1 MENLWIPLSL
11 ACAFTLATSDALT
24 KKALEGN
31 DVYLIAWLR
40 LFFTFPVV
48 LAAQFFVPLPRLDAV
63 FFKTFLVALPLEVVS
78 FVLYMKALQISPLSL
93 TLPFLAL
100 TPIFLIV
107 VPTIILGEKVSAHG
121 AAGIILIAV
130 GSYTLNVKDL
140 KKGLFE
146 PIKAITKER
155 GAVYM
160 IIVALIYSITA
171 ALAKKVI
178 EHSSG
183 IFSAFVYNAALL
195 ISLTPYVFFRCRLQL
210 KCYSTASNYV
220 RATIL
225 PGVFDGI
232 SLITGMIAL
241 GIANVAYMI
250 SIKRFSLLI
259 GVLYG
264 YFLFKESGIRE
275 RLLGATLMLAGFVL
289 IVLFH

>member
-1 MENLWIPLSL
+1 MDSLWILLSI
-11 ACAFTLATSDALT
+11 ACAFTVATSDALT

-31 DVYLIAWLR
+31 DLYLIAWLR

-48 LAAQFFVPLPRLDAV
+48 LLAQLFVPLPQIDAV
-63 FFKTFLVALPLEVVS
+63 FFKTLLIALPIEVIA
-78 FVLYMKALQISPLSL
+78 FLLYMKALQISPLSL

-107 VPTIILGEKVSAHG
+107 VPTLILGENVSVHG
-121 AAGIILIAV
+121 ALGIILIAS
-130 GSYTLNVKDL
+130 GSYTLNVKDF

-146 PIKAITKER
+146 PIKAIKKER

-171 ALAKKVI
+171 ALAKKVV
-178 EHSSG
+178 EHSSA
-183 IFSAFVYNAALL
+183 IFSALAYNAALL

-210 KCYSTASNYV
+210 NCYSAKRNEIK
-220 RATIL
+220 ATIL

-232 SLITGMIAL
+232 SLITGMMAL
-241 GIANVAYMI
+241 GIANVAYMV

-264 YFLFKESGIRE
+264 YLLFKESGIKE
-275 RLLGATLMLAGFVL
+275 RLLGSALMLAGFVI
-289 IVLFH
+289 IVIFH